1 MAVTFDTLQYAKTLE
16 QGGVDRKL
24 AEAHSRALAK
34 LLSAFNLYKI
44 ADQSN
49 PENRLQAHKI
59 LTTSVLE
66 YTEELID
73 ANEKPKVSFVMAE
86 TLMKHLLS

>member
-1 MAVTFDTLQYAKTLE
+1 MAVTFDTLKYAKKLE
-16 QGGVDRKL
+16 QGGVDRHL
-24 AEAHSRALAK
+24 AEAHTRALVK
-34 LLSAFNLYKI
+34 LLNAFNSYKI

-73 ANEKPKVSFVMAE
+73 ANEKPKVSLVMAE
-86 TLMKHLLS
+86 TLVKHLLN